1 VQYLT
6 ICICFGSVRLVFAG
20 CFNWLAVLWIA
31 LCSVLGR
38 NKLISWMKID
48 LLEVPFEVLSRGNL
62 FIEK

>member
-20 CFNWLAVLWIA
+20 CFIWLAVLWIA
-31 LCSVLGR
+31 LCSGR